1 MSGIFKLQPMG
12 RGPVITL
19 SLLTGLFG
27 GVAVLIA
34 LGPTPLL
41 AKMALVLLFLAIAGL
56 PWILF
61 LAQRRATLRVDATAV
76 RIDVP
81 IYARTFSFSDMDA
94 ASLHLFSIRD
104 YPDLKP
110 SLRTNGI
117 GMPGLAVGWH
127 RLRNGSRAYIAATT
141 SDVLGWRM
149 KDGLA
154 VMVGLEDGESAL
166 ALMRSRLASAS
177 AAVAR

>member
-12 RGPVITL
+12 SGPLITL
-19 SLLTGLFG
+19 GLLTLLFG
-27 GVAVLIA
+27 GIAVLIA
-34 LGPTPLL
+34 FGPTPLL

-56 PWILF
+56 PWALF
-61 LAQRRATLRVDATAV
+61 QAQRRATLRVDATAV

-81 IYARTFSFSDMDA
+81 IYARSFKLSDIDA

-110 SLRTNGI
+110 LLRTNGI
-117 GMPGLAVGWH
+117 GMPGLAVGWY

-149 KDGLA
+149 KDGLT
-154 VMVGLEDGESAL
+154 VMVGLDDGAGAL
-166 ALMRSRLASAS
+166 ALMRDHLKSAS
-177 AAVAR
+177 QAAAR